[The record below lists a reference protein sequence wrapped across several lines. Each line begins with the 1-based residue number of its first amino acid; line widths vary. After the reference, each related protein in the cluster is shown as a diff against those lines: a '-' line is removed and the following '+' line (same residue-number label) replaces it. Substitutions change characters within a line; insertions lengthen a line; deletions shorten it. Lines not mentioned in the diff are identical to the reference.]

1 MKIEIPERPAVP
13 DPLPELPPAVA
24 RPHLSLSTLTRG
36 FSALAVR
43 NYRLFWIGQLIS
55 FTGSWMQRTAQDWLV
70 IQLTHSPFALGV
82 VTVCQFLP
90 ITLLSLVGGV
100 ITDRWPKRQ
109 LLLVTQTAALLQA
122 AVFTA
127 LVATGTIQIWH
138 VYILAAVQGLINA
151 LDNPTRQAFVPEL
164 VGRAHLVNAI
174 ALNSMLFNGARVMG
188 PAVAGLLIAQ
198 FGIAPALGLNAV
210 SFLAVIAGLLMMDTN
225 TMAAVPKMPSGPV
238 GRRLLEGLGYVWH
251 TPPVL
256 LVMLLMASIG
266 TFGYNFSVVLPLVA
280 GFLLKTDAAGFGG
293 LSAFLGLGS
302 LIAALTTA
310 YARQVTRRRLV
321 ASAALFSLLLGAVA
335 LSAHFALTALL
346 LMALGGAGVLFTTSA
361 NTLLQLTVP
370 NELRGRVMSLY
381 ILLFAGTTPIG
392 GFLIGTLSST
402 LGVVWALLICAGLCL
417 AGVAGALLYDWR
429 TRTVV
434 AGQARAS

>member
-1 MKIEIPERPAVP
+1 MRLEAPPRPDA
-13 DPLPELPPAVA
+13 LPPTVEPAPAA
-24 RPHLSLSTLTRG
+24 RPRLSLDSLTRG
-36 FSALAVR
+36 FSALAIR

-55 FTGSWMQRTAQDWLV
+55 LTGSWMQRTAQDWLV
-70 IQLTHSPFALGV
+70 IQLTHSPFALGL

-90 ITLLSLVGGV
+90 VTLLSLVGGV
-100 ITDRWPKRQ
+100 ITDRWPKRR
-109 LLLVTQTAALLQA
+109 LLLVTQSAALLQA
-122 AVFTA
+122 VIFTV

-210 SFLAVIAGLLMMDTN
+210 SFLAVIAGLLLMDGDTLAG
-225 TMAAVPKMPSGPV
+225 AAQASRGPV
-238 GRRLLEGLGYVWH
+238 GRRLLEGLRYVRH
-251 TPPVL
+251 TPPIL
-256 LVMLLMASIG
+256 LVMLLMAAIG

-293 LSAFLGLGS
+293 LSAFVGLGS
-302 LIAALTTA
+302 LMAALITA
-310 YARQVTRRRLV
+310 YARHVGRRRLV
-321 ASAALFSLLLGAVA
+321 ASAALFSLILGGVA
-335 LSAHFALTALL
+335 LSTHFALTALL
-346 LMALGGAGVLFTTSA
+346 LMALGCAGVVFTTSA

-392 GFLIGTLSST
+392 GFLIGTLSSS
-402 LGVVWALLICAGLCL
+402 LGAVWALLICAALCL
-417 AGVAGALLYDWR
+417 VGVAGALLYDRR
-429 TRTVV
+429 TR
-434 AGQARAS
+434 ARTPGPLSAS

>member
-1 MKIEIPERPAVP
+1 MRLETPPRADAPQPTAEPAPAV
-13 DPLPELPPAVA
+13 
-24 RPHLSLSTLTRG
+24 RPHLSLDSLTRG
-36 FSALAVR
+36 FSALAIR

-55 FTGSWMQRTAQDWLV
+55 LTGSWMQRTAQDWLV
-70 IQLTHSPFALGV
+70 IQLTHSPFALGL

-90 ITLLSLVGGV
+90 VTLLSLVGGV
-100 ITDRWPKRQ
+100 ITDRWPKRR
-109 LLLVTQTAALLQA
+109 LLLVTQSASLLQA
-122 AVFTA
+122 VIFTG
-127 LVATGTIQIWH
+127 LVATGTIEIWH

-210 SFLAVIAGLLMMDTN
+210 SFLAVIAGLLLMDGDTL
-225 TMAAVPKMPSGPV
+225 AGAVQMSRGPV
-238 GRRLLEGLGYVWH
+238 GRRLLDGLRYVGH
-251 TPPVL
+251 TPPIL
-256 LVMLLMASIG
+256 LVMLLMAAIG

-293 LSAFLGLGS
+293 LSAFVGLGS
-302 LIAALTTA
+302 LIAALITA
-310 YARQVTRRRLV
+310 YARHVGRRRLV
-321 ASAALFSLLLGAVA
+321 ASAALFSLILGGVA
-335 LSAHFALTALL
+335 LSTHFALTALL
-346 LMALGGAGVLFTTSA
+346 LMALGCAGVVFTTSA

-392 GFLIGTLSST
+392 GFLIGTLSSS
-402 LGVVWALLICAGLCL
+402 LGAVWALLICAALCL
-417 AGVAGALLYDWR
+417 VGVAGALLYDRR
-429 TRTVV
+429 TR
-434 AGQARAS
+434 ARTPGPLSAS

>member
-1 MKIEIPERPAVP
+1 
-13 DPLPELPPAVA
+13 
-24 RPHLSLSTLTRG
+24 
-36 FSALAVR
+36 
-43 NYRLFWIGQLIS
+43 
-55 FTGSWMQRTAQDWLV
+55 V
-70 IQLTHSPFALGV
+70 IQLTHSPFALGL

-100 ITDRWPKRQ
+100 ITDRWPKRR
-109 LLLVTQTAALLQA
+109 LLLVTQSAALLQA
-122 AVFTA
+122 AIFTG

-151 LDNPTRQAFVPEL
+151 VDNPTRQAFVPEL
-164 VGRAHLVNAI
+164 VGRTHLVNAI
-174 ALNSMLFNGARVMG
+174 ALNSMLFNGARVVG

-198 FGIAPALGLNAV
+198 LGIAPALGLNAL
-210 SFLAVIAGLLMMDTN
+210 SFLAVITGLLMMDSG
-225 TMAAVPKMPSGPV
+225 TMAGVPQVSRGPV
-238 GRRLLEGLGYVWH
+238 GRRLLEGLSYVRR
-251 TPPVL
+251 TPAVL
-256 LVMLLMASIG
+256 LVMLLMAAIG

-280 GFLLKTDAAGFGG
+280 GFLLKTNAAGFGG
-293 LSAFLGLGS
+293 LSAFVGLGS

-321 ASAALFSLLLGAVA
+321 ASAALFSLILGAVA

-346 LMALGGAGVLFTTSA
+346 LMALGCAGVIFTTSA

-392 GFLIGTLSST
+392 GFLIGTLSSN

-417 AGVAGALLYDWR
+417 AGVAGALLYDQR
-429 TRTVV
+429 SRGRV
-434 AGQARAS
+434 AGRLSTP